1 MAGEVQVETSRT
13 GLVVRP
19 PDPAEMA
26 VLYLHGD
33 LSLSAL
39 STTPEQVLDLAG
51 HLALQTGATV
61 VCARYRPVFPSA
73 LVDVQTAYHYAQAMG
88 PVAVAGEGAGAGLAA
103 ALMIRLRDAGSILPS
118 CAALVSPLL
127 DLSLQAPSLLFN
139 AGANP
144 DFDLTALRTRID
156 HYAAG
161 RDLTDP
167 FVSPLHGNLHGL
179 PPVQLLTAGTDPLLD
194 DALAFA
200 ARAARSSVSVDL
212 RVLPDAAGLRT
223 ETAPAMTAFIKAR
236 TPSASTPIS
245 P

>member
-1 MAGEVQVETSRT
+1 MQVETSRT

-19 PDPAEMA
+19 PDPAGMA

-33 LSLSAL
+33 PSFSGEPEQALEAAERLSLRTS
-39 STTPEQVLDLAG
+39 
-51 HLALQTGATV
+51 ATV

-73 LVDVQTAYHYAQAMG
+73 LVDVQTAYHYGQAMGG

-103 ALMIRLRDAGSILPS
+103 ALLIRLRDAGSTLPS
-118 CAALVSPLL
+118 CTTLVSPLL

-139 AGANP
+139 ASANP
-144 DFDLTALRTRID
+144 EFDLTELRTRVTRYTAD
-156 HYAAG
+156 

-179 PPVQLLTAGTDPLLD
+179 SPVQLLTAGTDPLLD

-200 ARAARSSVSVDL
+200 ARAAHSSVSVDL
-212 RVLPDAAGLRT
+212 RVHPDAATLRT
-223 ETAPAMTAFIKAR
+223 ETIPAMAAFIRTHTHADHIAR
-236 TPSASTPIS
+236 PA
-245 P
+245 

>member
-1 MAGEVQVETSRT
+1 MANEVQVETSRT

-33 LSLSAL
+33 SSFSGEPEQALEAAEHLSLR
-39 STTPEQVLDLAG
+39 
-51 HLALQTGATV
+51 TGATV

-73 LVDVQTAYHYAQAMG
+73 LVDVQTAYHYSQAMG

-103 ALMIRLRDAGSILPS
+103 ALLIRLRDAGSTLPS
-118 CAALVSPLL
+118 CATLVSPLL

-139 AGANP
+139 ASANP
-144 DFDLTALRTRID
+144 EFDLAELRARVGR
-156 HYAAG
+156 YAAD

-179 PPVQLLTAGTDPLLD
+179 PPVQLLTSGTDPLLD

-200 ARAARSSVSVDL
+200 ARAAHSSVSVDL
-212 RVLPDAAGLRT
+212 HVHPDATGLHA
-223 ETAPAMTAFIKAR
+223 ETIPSMAAFIR
-236 TPSASTPIS
+236 TQTPAAVTRTST
-245 P
+245 